1 MSITITEKK
10 SDGYY
15 VRTQNGPRK
24 VVAMY
29 MGHKGKAYKFI
40 GMETKEVDG
49 VMRRVA
55 IHASE
60 NDPRNPTP
68 EEMEEYR
75 KMSYRPIVQFI

>member
-1 MSITITEKK
+1 MSMPINERK
-10 SDGYY
+10 SLGYY
-15 VRTQNGPRK
+15 INVNGVPRK

-40 GMETKEVDG
+40 GMESKEVDG

-68 EEMEEYR
+68 EEMEEYGE
-75 KMSYRPIVQFI
+75 MSHRPIVKFI